1 MQHIFINLILPIH
14 IKAFFMFKFRFQLAI
29 TFILFFASSIITAQK
44 KYNSLFWEIS
54 GNGLSKPSYLYG
66 TMHVSNK
73 VAFHL
78 SDSFFLAIKN
88 VDVVALESNPENWM
102 KELYGEPQNEMSIS
116 KGIPQNSSSFYK
128 NGFYLN
134 IPVNKDLK
142 GVLKY
147 YPQIVNNLLYRKRDG
162 QDNFEE
168 NTYLDLFIMQS
179 GRKYGKEIASLENYK
194 YSQML
199 VDKASESIDE
209 NEEDQISWSKKNKIL
224 KGMSYSDIVEDA
236 YRKGDL
242 DFMDSIAK
250 VFYPSKNYNKYM
262 LEMRNEIMVRG
273 MDSIMKQKRLFTGVG
288 AAHLPGDKGVI
299 NMLIKLGYKVR
310 PIFLN
315 SDLES
320 NYKEEVEKINFPV
333 SFTNYADPDSLFSV
347 EVPGKMY
354 EIAKTKSYKYYFY
367 PDMVNG
373 CFYMVMTV
381 QNYGALL
388 GQKPSDYTKK
398 LDSLL
403 FENIPGKINKKTP
416 FTTTNGLNG
425 YLIENTTKRGD
436 YQYYKII
443 FTPTQLII
451 AKVNGN
457 TEYAK
462 GTEAQR
468 FLNSLKINDQKSKEF
483 VQHTFSSIGA
493 SVYMPKHLQLQTSKD
508 LSYRTFANYIALG
521 LDENNKQYA
530 FLRSVYLDFKYLEE
544 DTFEL
549 NVLAENFCKE
559 QNMKLTSKKISTG
572 KDKNACLQFT
582 GTYLNSEFYGKIV
595 AAQPYYY
602 LLLTNAKDKNS
613 DKFFNSLALSNP
625 VYNQEFEKF
634 TDSTLYFSVNTLKL
648 ANKEKK
654 YLMPYEEKKPKPNK
668 KEPEAKNYYFSRSHY
683 FQAVESNECV
693 MVEANWF
700 PKYSNAERVDS
711 FWVRRAR
718 KYANGGDLFL
728 KKQTLNKNKEFQE
741 AYYTYTDTNTN
752 QLVNMRVILKNE
764 LIYILRSNTDS
775 TRQHGK
781 FTSEFFKSF
790 TPGDTVIGTGIFE
803 SKANLFF
810 KDLYSKDKAT
820 NLSAKEAIENR
831 DVDFMASDD
840 TIILRNIKRPE
851 FHELNLNVKANILR
865 ELGLSKRKEISA
877 DLKNLYE
884 SYTDSTDIQLIILQ
898 IMAGLKT
905 ESSAKNV
912 LDLLI
917 NDTPPLYD
925 KEGAMDILYP
935 YFDTLQLTQHLF
947 PRLLDLTRYSEYK
960 NAIHKLLAIAVA
972 NKVIS
977 KDVYASYK
985 PFLYKECKD
994 ELKRQFSAD
1003 KDENSYNRYVDNG
1016 MFDDTK
1022 KDPAEKDVFISANE
1036 QNQKYFG
1043 NPDLYALCMLILP
1056 FKEENTAKQ
1065 LLDKMTR
1072 VNSTRTKAT
1081 LISYLLN
1088 ENYTFPDSVL
1098 DALAASND
1106 ARTFWYKRLSKYGK
1120 ENLFSKKYL
1129 SQKDFAYSLLFG
1141 SQKIDAKEDTIVYME
1156 RKKISIKNN
1165 SGYAYF
1171 YKAKLKDENNYS
1183 IYVTGLFPVDE
1194 KKMITSENINIDRKE
1209 IEKGDKEKELIDEM
1223 LQSMRMKGRKRF
1235 SSSSYY

>member
-1 MQHIFINLILPIH
+1 ML
-14 IKAFFMFKFRFQLAI
+14 KFRFSSAI
-29 TFILFFASSIITAQK
+29 TLVLVFASFILSAQK

-78 SDSFFLAIKN
+78 SDSFFIAIKN
-88 VDVVALESNPENWM
+88 VDVVALESNPEHWM
-102 KELYGEPQNEMSIS
+102 KELYDEPQNEMSIS
-116 KGIPQNSSSFYK
+116 KNIPQNLSSFYK
-128 NGFYLN
+128 NAFYLN
-134 IPVNKDLK
+134 LPANKDLK

-199 VDKASESIDE
+199 VDKATESIDE
-209 NEEDQISWSKKNKIL
+209 NEEDQISWSKKSKIL
-224 KGMSYSDIVEDA
+224 KGMTYSDIVEDA

-262 LEMRNEIMVRG
+262 LEIRNEIMVKG

-299 NMLIKLGYKVR
+299 NMLVKLGYKVR

-315 SDLES
+315 SGLES
-320 NYKEEVEKINFPV
+320 KYKEEVEKINFPV
-333 SFTNYADPDSLFSV
+333 SFTSYNDPDSLFSV

-354 EIAKTKSYKYYFY
+354 EIARTKSYKYYFH

-416 FTTTNGLNG
+416 FTTSNGFSG

-436 YQYYKII
+436 FQYYKII
-443 FTPTQLII
+443 FTPTQLVI

-457 TEYAK
+457 AEYAK
-462 GTEAQR
+462 GDEAQR
-468 FLNSLKINDQKSKEF
+468 FLNSFKINDQRSKVF
-483 VQHTFSSIGA
+483 VQHNFSSIGA
-493 SVYMPKHLQLQTSKD
+493 SVYMPKHIQLQTAKD
-508 LSYRTFANYIALG
+508 LGYRTFANYIALG

-530 FLRSVYLDFKYLEE
+530 FLRSTYLDFKYLEE

-559 QNMKLTSKKISTG
+559 QNMKLVSKKLILN
-572 KDKNACLQFT
+572 KEKNSSLTFT
-582 GTYLNSEFYGKIV
+582 ASANNSEFYGKIV

-602 LLLTNAKDKNS
+602 MMLTNAKDKNS
-613 DKFFNSLALSNP
+613 DKFFNSLSLSNP
-625 VYNQEFEKF
+625 VYTQAFEKY
-634 TDSTLYFSVNTLKL
+634 TDSTLYFNVNTLKL

-654 YLMPYEEKKPKPNK
+654 YLMPYEAPKPKSNK
-668 KEPEAKNYYFSRSHY
+668 KEPEAKNYYFSRTHY

-700 PKYSNAERVDS
+700 PKYSNAESVDT
-711 FWVRRAR
+711 FWVRRAK
-718 KYANGGDLFL
+718 KYSNGNDLFL
-728 KKQTLNKNKEFQE
+728 KKQKLNKTRDYQE
-741 AYYTYTDTNTN
+741 AFYTYTDTNTN

-781 FTSEFFKSF
+781 FTSEFFNTF
-790 TPGDTVIGTGIFE
+790 TPGDTVIGSGIFE
-803 SKANLFF
+803 SKANIFF
-810 KDLYSKDKAT
+810 KDLYSKDKPT

-831 DVDFMASDD
+831 DVDFLASDD
-840 TIILRNIKRPE
+840 TIILRNIKANE
-851 FHELNLNVKANILR
+851 FHELSLSAKANIIR
-865 ELGLSKRKEISA
+865 ELGLSKRKEISE
-877 DLKNLYE
+877 DLKKLFE
-884 SYTDSTDIQLIILQ
+884 SYTDSTDIQLVILQ
-898 IMAGLKT
+898 TLANLKT
-905 ESSAKNV
+905 ESSAKT
-912 LDLLI
+912 LLELLI

-935 YFDTLQLTQHLF
+935 YFDSVQLSTHLF

-960 NAIHKLLAIAVA
+960 NAIHKLLAFSVSK
-972 NKVIS
+972 KVIS
-977 KDVYASYK
+977 KDVYANYK

-1003 KDENSYNRYVDNG
+1003 KDENNYSRYFDNG
-1016 MFDDTK
+1016 LFEDSK

-1036 QNQKYFG
+1036 QSQKYFG
-1043 NPDLYALCMLILP
+1043 NADLYALCMLIYS

-1065 LLDKMTR
+1065 LLDKMTKIN
-1072 VNSTRTKAT
+1072 NSRTKAT
-1081 LISYLLN
+1081 LISYLLS
-1088 ENYTFPDSVL
+1088 EGYTFPDSVL
-1098 DALAASND
+1098 NSLAESNES
-1106 ARTFWYKRLSKYGK
+1106 RTYWYKRLVKYEK
-1120 ENLFSKKYL
+1120 ENLFTKKYL
-1129 SQKDFAYSLLFG
+1129 NQKDFAYALLFG
-1141 SQKIDAKEDTIVYME
+1141 NMKLDEKEDTIVFME

-1171 YKAKLKDENNYS
+1171 YKAKFKDDNNYS
-1183 IYVTGLFPVDE
+1183 IYVTGLLPLDE
-1194 KKMITSENINIDRKE
+1194 KKVVTAESINVERKE
-1209 IEKGDKEKELIDEM
+1209 IEKGDKEKDLIDEM
-1223 LQSMRMKGRKRF
+1223 LQSIRMTGRKRY
-1235 SSSSYY
+1235 SSGSYY

>member
-1 MQHIFINLILPIH
+1 
-14 IKAFFMFKFRFQLAI
+14 MFKFRLQLAI
-29 TFILFFASSIITAQK
+29 TLFLFFASSLLTAQK
-44 KYNSLFWEIS
+44 KYTSLFWEIS

-78 SDSFFLAIKN
+78 SDSFFIAIKN

-102 KELYGEPQNEMSIS
+102 KELYDEPQNEMNIS

-128 NGFYLN
+128 NGFFLN
-134 IPVNKDLK
+134 IPTSKDLK

-147 YPQIVNNLLYRKRDG
+147 YPQIVNNLLYRKREG

-194 YSQML
+194 RSQML

-209 NEEDQISWSKKNKIL
+209 NEEDQISWSKKSKIL
-224 KGMSYSDIVEDA
+224 KGMTYSDIVEDA
-236 YRKGDL
+236 YRRGDL

-262 LEMRNEIMVRG
+262 LDIRNEIMVRG

-310 PIFLN
+310 PIYLN
-315 SDLES
+315 SGLES

-333 SFTNYADPDSLFSV
+333 SFSTFTDPDSLFSAD
-347 EVPGKMY
+347 VPGKMN
-354 EIAKTKSYKYYFY
+354 EIARTKSYKYYFY

-403 FENIPGKINKKTP
+403 FENIPGKINKKTA
-416 FTTTNGLNG
+416 FSTSNGLNG
-425 YLIENTTKRGD
+425 YIIENTTKRGD
-436 YQYYKII
+436 YQYYKVI

-457 TEYAK
+457 AEYAK
-462 GTEAQR
+462 GPEAQR
-468 FLNSLKINDQKSKEF
+468 FLNSIKINDQKSKTF
-483 VQHTFSSIGA
+483 VQHNFNSIGA
-493 SVYMPKHLQLQTSKD
+493 SVFMPSHLQKQTAKD

-530 FLRSVYLDFKYLEE
+530 FIRSVYLDFKYLEE

-559 QNMKLTSKKISTG
+559 QNMKLTSKKLIIG
-572 KDKNACLQFT
+572 KDKNASIQFT
-582 GTYLNSEFYGKIV
+582 ATYINNEFYGKIV

-602 LLLTNAKDKNS
+602 MLLTNAKDKNS
-613 DKFFNSLALSNP
+613 EKFFNSLSLTNP
-625 VYNQEFEKF
+625 TYNQTFAKY
-634 TDSTLYFSVNTLKL
+634 TDSTLYFNVNTLKL
-648 ANKEKK
+648 ANTEKK
-654 YLMPYEEKKPKPNK
+654 FLMPYEAPKPKPNK
-668 KEPEAKNYYFSRSHY
+668 KEPEPKNYYFSRSHY

-700 PKYSNAERVDS
+700 PKYSNAESVDT
-711 FWVRRAR
+711 FWVRRAK
-718 KYANGGDLFL
+718 KYSNSNDLVL
-728 KKQTLNKNKEFQE
+728 KKQTLNKNKDIQE
-741 AYYTYTDTNTN
+741 AFYTYNDTNTN
-752 QLVNMRVILKNE
+752 QLISMRVILKNE
-764 LIYILRSNTDS
+764 LIYILRANADS
-775 TRQHGK
+775 TRQQGK
-781 FTSEFFKSF
+781 FISEFFKTFS
-790 TPGDTVIGTGIFE
+790 PSDTMIGTSIFE
-803 SKANLFF
+803 SKANVFF

-820 NLSAKEAIENR
+820 NLGAKEAIESR
-831 DVDFMASDD
+831 DVDFLASDD
-840 TIILRNIKRPE
+840 TIILRNIKAPE
-851 FHELNLNVKANILR
+851 FHELSLSAKANIIR
-865 ELGLSKRKEISA
+865 ELGLSKRKDISN
-877 DLKNLYE
+877 DLKNLFE
-884 SYTDSTDIQLIILQ
+884 TYTDSTDIQLVILQ
-898 IMAGLKT
+898 TLAGLKT
-905 ESSAKNV
+905 EASAKN
-912 LDLLI
+912 LLELLI

-935 YFDTLQLTQHLF
+935 YFDSLQLTRHLF

-960 NAIHKLLAIAVA
+960 NAIHKLLAYAVSK
-972 NKVIS
+972 KVIS

-1003 KDENSYNRYVDNG
+1003 KEENNYSRYVDNG
-1016 MFDDTK
+1016 MYEDSK

-1036 QNQKYFG
+1036 QSQKYFG
-1043 NPDLYALCMLILP
+1043 NPDLYALCILIHP

-1065 LLDKMTR
+1065 LLDKMTKI
-1072 VNSTRTKAT
+1072 NSSRTKAT

-1088 ENYTFPDSVL
+1088 ENYSFPDSTL
-1098 DALAASND
+1098 NSLAESNES
-1106 ARTFWYKRLSKYGK
+1106 RTYWYKRLSKYEK
-1120 ENLFSKKYL
+1120 ENLFNKKYL
-1129 SQKDFAYSLLFG
+1129 NQKDFAYALLFG
-1141 SQKIDAKEDTIVYME
+1141 NIKTDIKEDTIVFME

-1183 IYVTGLFPVDE
+1183 IYATGLFPNDE
-1194 KKMITSENINIDRKE
+1194 KKVVTAENINVERKE
-1209 IEKGDKEKELIDEM
+1209 IEKGDKEKDLMDEM
-1223 LQSMRMKGRKRF
+1223 LQSLRMAGRKRF
-1235 SSSSYY
+1235 SSGSYY

>member
-1 MQHIFINLILPIH
+1 
-14 IKAFFMFKFRFQLAI
+14 MFKFRWQLA
-29 TFILFFASSIITAQK
+29 FSLLLFFVTSIVTAQK

-102 KELYGEPQNEMSIS
+102 KELYDEPQNEMSIS
-116 KGIPQNSSSFYK
+116 KNLPQNASSFYK

-134 IPVNKDLK
+134 IPENKDLK

-209 NEEDQISWSKKNKIL
+209 NEEDQISWAKKGKIL
-224 KGMSYSDIVEDA
+224 KGMTYSDIVEDA

-262 LEMRNEIMVRG
+262 LEIRNEIMVKG

-315 SDLES
+315 SELES
-320 NYKEEVEKINFPV
+320 KYKEEVEKINFPV
-333 SFTNYADPDSLFSV
+333 SVSTYSDPDSLFSV
-347 EVPGKMY
+347 EVPGKMH
-354 EIAKTKSYKYYFY
+354 EIARTKSYKYYFY

-388 GQKPSDYTKK
+388 GQKPSDYAKK

-416 FTTTNGLNG
+416 FTTSNGLNG

-436 YQYYKII
+436 QQFYKII
-443 FTPTQLII
+443 FSPTQLII

-457 TEYAK
+457 ADYAK

-468 FLNSLKINDQKSKEF
+468 FLSSLKINDQKSKTF
-483 VQHTFSSIGA
+483 VQHNFTTIGA
-493 SVYMPKHLQLQTSKD
+493 SVYMPKHLQLQTAKD

-530 FLRSVYLDFKYLEE
+530 FIRSVYLDFKYLEE

-559 QNMKLTSKKISTG
+559 QDMKLVSKKLILN
-572 KDKNACLQFT
+572 KDKNAFLTFT
-582 GTYLNSEFYGKIV
+582 ASYGKNEFYGKIV

-602 LLLTNAKDKNS
+602 MLLTNAKDKNS
-613 DKFFNSLALSNP
+613 EKFFNSLALSNP
-625 VYNQEFEKF
+625 SYTQDFEKY
-634 TDSTLYFSVNTLKL
+634 TDSTLYFSVNTIKL

-654 YLMPYEEKKPKPNK
+654 FLMPYEAPKPKSTK

-700 PKYSNAERVDS
+700 PKYSNAESVDT

-718 KYANGGDLFL
+718 KYANNNDLFL
-728 KKQTLNKNKEFQE
+728 KKQKLSKTKDYHE

-764 LIYILRSNTDS
+764 LIYILRANTDS

-781 FTSEFFKSF
+781 FTSEFFSSF
-790 TPGDTVIGTGIFE
+790 TPGDTAIGSGIFE
-803 SKANLFF
+803 SKANVFF

-820 NLSAKEAIENR
+820 SLSAKEAIENR
-831 DVDFMASDD
+831 DVDFLANDD
-840 TIILRNIKRPE
+840 TIILRNIKAPE
-851 FHELNLNVKANILR
+851 FHELSLSAKANIIR
-865 ELGLSKRKEISA
+865 ELGLSKRKAISE
-877 DLKNLYE
+877 DLKNLFE
-884 SYTDSTDIQLIILQ
+884 TYTDSTDIQLVILQ
-898 IMAGLKT
+898 TLAGLKT
-905 ESSAKNV
+905 ETSTKSL

-935 YFDTLQLTQHLF
+935 YFDSLQLTKHLF

-960 NAIHKLLAIAVA
+960 NAIHKLLAVAVSEKII
-972 NKVIS
+972 N

-1003 KDENSYNRYVDNG
+1003 KEETNYSRYVDNG
-1016 MFDDTK
+1016 MYEDSK

-1036 QNQKYFG
+1036 QSQKYFG
-1043 NPDLYALCMLILP
+1043 NPDLYALCMLIYP

-1072 VNSTRTKAT
+1072 INNSRTKAT
-1081 LISYLLN
+1081 LISYLLS

-1098 DALAASND
+1098 NSLAESNES
-1106 ARTFWYKRLSKYGK
+1106 RTYWYKRLVKYEK
-1120 ENLFSKKYL
+1120 ENLFTKKYL
-1129 SQKDFAYSLLFG
+1129 NQKDFAYALLFG
-1141 SQKIDAKEDTIVYME
+1141 NMKVDAKEDTIVFME

-1171 YKAKLKDENNYS
+1171 YKAKFKDENNYS
-1183 IYVTGLFPVDE
+1183 IYVTGLLPIDE
-1194 KKMITSENINIDRKE
+1194 KKVITAENIGTERKE

-1223 LQSMRMKGRKRF
+1223 LQSIRMTGRKRF
-1235 SSSSYY
+1235 SSGSYY